1 MRDNSGLRNEK
12 HRFTEEAETQGSHP
26 PGPVWINCSYPMVT
40 LGLTR
45 ALEGHTTVYTGEAPG
60 TVPTSVIICAE
71 DIEGLQ
77 VSIEDAKKINPNAS
91 VLVFSMR
98 VDLPLART
106 AFRAGAR
113 GFIHAGM
120 SPDQV
125 ARAVEVA
132 ARGAIVAPRQLVEHL
147 LANED
152 PVDLG
157 MLSARQ
163 REVLEFVVEGLSNAQ
178 IAQRLY
184 LSESTIKQH
193 LRAAYKVLG
202 VRNRNEAAR
211 VVRGR

>member
-1 MRDNSGLRNEK
+1 M
-12 HRFTEEAETQGSHP
+12 
-26 PGPVWINCSYPMVT
+26 GPVWISCSYPLIT

-45 ALEGHTTVYTGEAPG
+45 ALEGRATVYAGATPG
-60 TVPTSVIICAE
+60 VVPSTVIICAE
-71 DIEGLQ
+71 ELED
-77 VSIEDAKKINPNAS
+77 VRTRIEDLKSANPGAS
-91 VLVFSMR
+91 ILVFGMR

-106 AFRAGAR
+106 TFRAGAR

-132 ARGAIVAPRQLVEHL
+132 AQGEIVAPRQLVEHL

-152 PVDLG
+152 PVDLEL
-157 MLSARQ
+157 LSARQ
-163 REVLEFVVEGLSNAQ
+163 REVLELVVEGLSNAQ

-193 LRAAYKVLG
+193 LRAAYKALG
-202 VRNRNEAAR
+202 VSNRNEAAR
-211 VVRGR
+211 VIRGR

>member
-1 MRDNSGLRNEK
+1 MRDNSGLRNK
-12 HRFTEEAETQGSHP
+12 QQRFLEEAEPQDSHP
-26 PGPVWINCSYPMVT
+26 LGPVWINCSYPMVA
-40 LGLTR
+40 LGLIR
-45 ALEGHTTVYTGEAPG
+45 ALEGHATIYTGEAPG
-60 TVPTSVIICAE
+60 AVPASVIICAE
-71 DIEGLQ
+71 NVEGLQ
-77 VSIEDAKKINPNAS
+77 ASIEDAKRTNPNAS
-91 VLVFSMR
+91 VLVFSIR

-132 ARGAIVAPRQLVEHL
+132 ARGEIVAPRQLVEHL

-152 PVDLG
+152 PVDLE

-163 REVLEFVVEGLSNAQ
+163 REVLESVVEGLSNAQ

-211 VVRGR
+211 MIRGR

>member
-1 MRDNSGLRNEK
+1 M
-12 HRFTEEAETQGSHP
+12 AA
-26 PGPVWINCSYPMVT
+26 

-45 ALEGHTTVYTGEAPG
+45 ALEGHATVYTGGAPRV
-60 TVPTSVIICAE
+60 TPASIIICAE
-71 DIEGLQ
+71 DVEGLQ
-77 VSIEDAKKINPNAS
+77 ATIEDAKRANPNAS

-132 ARGAIVAPRQLVEHL
+132 ARGEIVAPRQLVEHL
-147 LANED
+147 LTNED
-152 PVDLG
+152 PVDLE

-163 REVLEFVVEGLSNAQ
+163 REALELVVEGLSNAQ

-202 VRNRNEAAR
+202 VKNRNEAAR
-211 VVRGR
+211 MIRGR